1 MKKIVISIFLFL
13 ILLMLNTKE
22 EAVFVNKEI
31 INDEMVIVLLSVPG
45 LNTNN
50 FVNYFSGDIKIIG
63 IYPYVNV
70 LYKNKIG
77 NMYYEFN
84 NESVKENI
92 NQFSKYYKDKLKK
105 NNFNNDLNL
114 INYTGINIDKV
125 KVYVNGDILKKFIN
139 SCSKCKYEKTST

>member
-1 MKKIVISIFLFL
+1 MKKIFIFMVL
-13 ILLMLNTKE
+13 ILIILMPNTKE

-50 FVNYFSGDIKIIG
+50 FVNYFSEDIKIIG

-92 NQFSKYYKDKLKK
+92 NRFSKYYKNKLKK

-125 KVYVNGDILKKFIN
+125 KVYVNGDILKKFIH
-139 SCSKCKYEKTST
+139 SCSKCKYEKTSK